1 MLTVMYADDMPT
13 ADELEQIA
21 GSLLTGGCLASEDAE
36 RAARVLRA
44 VAAGLNVTLLSERVS
59 DEGFD

>member
-1 MLTVMYADDMPT
+1 MLPLMYENDMPT

-21 GSLLTGGCLASEDAE
+21 GSLLTNGSLASDDAE
-36 RAARVLRA
+36 RAARVLRT
-44 VAAGLNVTLLSERVS
+44 VAAGLKMAVLSERVS